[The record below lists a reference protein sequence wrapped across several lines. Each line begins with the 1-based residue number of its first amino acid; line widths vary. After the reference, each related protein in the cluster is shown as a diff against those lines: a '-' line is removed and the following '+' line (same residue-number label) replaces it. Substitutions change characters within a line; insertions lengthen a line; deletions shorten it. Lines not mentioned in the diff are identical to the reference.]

1 MPAIPGSTRDP
12 ITWRLLQ
19 HAGTHWPQLSTVQ
32 VRCRGSFAYI
42 TGVLPGG
49 EQIPL
54 CRLRYGGSAHSFGF
68 AIYSAA
74 RGRYDDAVLPTGLH
88 AGTPQ
93 EALDTACTVHLA
105 GLGHEPADEPPTN
118 LRGYPLRSR
127 RRAWCRASP
136 RICAIRIRSACERSS
151 NTRSSITLAHWPAAD
166 RASASTSARC
176 RSTTLTRAPM
186 MTCFGRRVAKWT
198 SPTRRR
204 RSAEAFGTYQG
215 PHRHIS
221 RGRSLLRR
229 RRPGILSRSRRL
241 ISPISPGSGHGR
253 SRIGRAEWI
262 RWARTK
268 AIEYGAILGD
278 ADAGAAHPGIASG
291 SAPA

>member
-1 MPAIPGSTRDP
+1 MMGHMPAIPESTRDS

-54 CRLRYGGSAHSFGF
+54 CRLRYGGSARSFGF

-74 RGRYDDAVLPTGLH
+74 RASYDDAVLATGLH

-118 LRGYPLRSR
+118 LRGYPLRVSLR
-127 RRAWCRASP
+127 ELHHLPAETLMATSE
-136 RICAIRIRSACERSS
+136 CA
-151 NTRSSITLAHWPAAD
+151 
-166 RASASTSARC
+166 
-176 RSTTLTRAPM
+176 
-186 MTCFGRRVAKWT
+186 
-198 SPTRRR
+198 
-204 RSAEAFGTYQG
+204 
-215 PHRHIS
+215 
-221 RGRSLLRR
+221 
-229 RRPGILSRSRRL
+229 
-241 ISPISPGSGHGR
+241 GHGR
-253 SRIGRAEWI
+253 SGFDPPAEGEQSRSSRTSRSPGPCTASWTSATCTATGWSPSRRA
-262 RWARTK
+262 R
-268 AIEYGAILGD
+268 
-278 ADAGAAHPGIASG
+278 S
-291 SAPA
+291 